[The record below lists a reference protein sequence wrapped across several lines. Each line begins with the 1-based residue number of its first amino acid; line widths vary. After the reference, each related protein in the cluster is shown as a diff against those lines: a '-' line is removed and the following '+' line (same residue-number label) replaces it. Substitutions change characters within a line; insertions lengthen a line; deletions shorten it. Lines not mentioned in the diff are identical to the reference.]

1 MKDKINPSHYQ
12 RDGMEC
18 IDAIKAAVQNL
29 RGADAYCTGSAIK
42 YLWRW
47 DEKGGKDDL
56 KKAKWFIQNII
67 DDIEEMEVTEEYDI
81 HVKLLE
87 MAGRQNEQDDNAP
100 SA

>member
-29 RGADAYCTGSAIK
+29 SGAEAYETGSAIK

-47 DEKGGKDDL
+47 KEKGGKDDL
-56 KKAKWFIQNII
+56 NKAKWFIQDMIS
-67 DDIEEMEVTEEYDI
+67 DIEEQELQEEIEMDATI
-81 HVKLLE
+81 FEIAKKL
-87 MAGRQNEQDDNAP
+87 
-100 SA
+100 

>member
-1 MKDKINPSHYQ
+1 MKDNINPSHYQ

-29 RGADAYCTGSAIK
+29 TGAEAYCTGSAIK

-56 KKAKWFIQNII
+56 KKAMWFINDMIAE
-67 DDIEEMEVTEEYDI
+67 IEDAEFQDEI
-81 HVKLLE
+81 QRKL
-87 MAGRQNEQDDNAP
+87 
-100 SA
+100 

>member
-29 RGADAYCTGSAIK
+29 SGAEAYCTGSALK

-47 DEKGGKDDL
+47 KEKGGKDDL
-56 KKAKWFIQNII
+56 NKAKWFIQNMV
-67 DDIEEMEVTEEYDI
+67 DDIEEIDFQEELKAEATLMEI
-81 HVKLLE
+81 ARKL
-87 MAGRQNEQDDNAP
+87 
-100 SA
+100 